1 MDITL
6 AWVASLVTAAEA
18 IIIKLTSKSLIKSP
32 WLFNVLWLGFAVPPI
47 VALAYVQGGSWPA
60 NWPYILATALSSA
73 GFYVFYTLA
82 IYKLDVTTMTP
93 LFAVRTVSSVL
104 LGLVLLGE
112 SVSALAVL
120 LMTLIVAA
128 SPLVS
133 YDEKLRLKAFVQKH
147 VLLAIIAMVSLAFM
161 GYFTNRSVAANGYA
175 TTILW
180 QDLLTLLILLPTL
193 RFVRF
198 RKENVTRMSILAFA
212 LLGLG
217 SFIYTATTTYAY
229 ARNLSLSSIIVSLPF
244 SMVFA
249 YLLSRRYP
257 ELLEKHPPRVYAVR
271 FTGAAIMVGGA
282 IWLSL
287 L

>member
-1 MDITL
+1 MRTIT
-6 AWVASLVTAAEA
+6 
-18 IIIKLTSKSLIKSP
+18 
-32 WLFNVLWLGFAVPPI
+32 
-47 VALAYVQGGSWPA
+47 
-60 NWPYILATALSSA
+60 
-73 GFYVFYTLA
+73 
-82 IYKLDVTTMTP
+82 
-93 LFAVRTVSSVL
+93 SVL

-112 SVSALAVL
+112 AVSAFAVL
-120 LMTLIVAA
+120 LMALIVAA
-128 SPLVS
+128 SPLAF
-133 YDEKLRLKAFVQKH
+133 YDEKLQLKAFLQKH
-147 VLLAIIAMVSLAFM
+147 ILLAIVAMVSLAFM

-180 QDLLTLLILLPTL
+180 QDVLTLLVLLPTL

-198 RKENVTRMSILAFA
+198 GKENFTRVSILAFA
-212 LLGLG
+212 LLGLS
-217 SFIYTATTTYAY
+217 SFMYTAATAYAY
-229 ARNLSLSSIIVSLPF
+229 ARNLSLSSIIVSLPI

>member
-1 MDITL
+1 
-6 AWVASLVTAAEA
+6 
-18 IIIKLTSKSLIKSP
+18 
-32 WLFNVLWLGFAVPPI
+32 
-47 VALAYVQGGSWPA
+47 
-60 NWPYILATALSSA
+60 
-73 GFYVFYTLA
+73 
-82 IYKLDVTTMTP
+82 MTP
-93 LFAVRTVSSVL
+93 LFSIRTFTSVL

-112 SVSALAVL
+112 SLPVHGII
-120 LMTLIVAA
+120 LMMLIVGANPLA
-128 SPLVS
+128 SF
-133 YDEKLRLKAFVQKH
+133 DEKQRLKAFMQKH
-147 VLLAIIAMVSLAFM
+147 VLLAITAMVSLAFM

-180 QDLLTLLILLPTL
+180 QDLLTLLFLLPTL

-198 RKENVTRMSILAFA
+198 RKENFTRMSILAFT

-229 ARNLSLSSIIVSLPF
+229 ARNLSLSSIIVSLPI

-257 ELLEKHPPRVYAVR
+257 ELLEKHPPSVYAVR